1 MFAMDTKED
10 EFHLEEYK
18 QIRTEV
24 AGLLTR
30 IEQLFRYSI
39 LVSATVFAWLLSTT
53 LGAETLSDACLKVP
67 QIFAKFAI
75 LIPSTFIL
83 IAGVMALIAVLR
95 VSQMGRYLRVLE
107 QLLGRRNLGW
117 EGFMFHKP
125 KTLTYSTGA
134 IWIVLF
140 GLACTASF
148 YGYDAIDKA
157 KDVCKTENSNAN
169 PFAQADPL
177 RHAAK
182 GPQFSSGPLAT
193 HCNGPVGSNVR
204 P

>member
-1 MFAMDTKED
+1 MDKKED

-24 AGLLTR
+24 AGLLNR

-53 LGAETLSDACLKVP
+53 LGAKSLSEACLKVP

-75 LIPSTFIL
+75 AIPSTFIL

-107 QLLGRRNLGW
+107 RMLGRRHIGW
-117 EGFMFHKP
+117 ESFMLNKP
-125 KTLTYSTGA
+125 KTLTYSTGV
-134 IWIVLF
+134 IWLVLF
-140 GLACTASF
+140 GLSCTGSL
-148 YGYDAIDKA
+148 YGYAAIDNA
-157 KDVCKTENSNAN
+157 KSVCKTE
-169 PFAQADPL
+169 
-177 RHAAK
+177 K
-182 GPQFSSGPLAT
+182 GDA
-193 HCNGPVGSNVR
+193 
-204 P
+204 